1 MTMWEHYEG
10 GIIKEL
16 YNKGAISINVY
27 VKFRYVQV
35 YKAYEK
41 QGLSKMQA
49 YAHAAHECG
58 VSERTIMRAIEMV
71 CR

>member
-27 VKFRYVQV
+27 VVKDR
-35 YKAYEK
+35 
-41 QGLSKMQA
+41 
-49 YAHAAHECG
+49 
-58 VSERTIMRAIEMV
+58 
-71 CR
+71 